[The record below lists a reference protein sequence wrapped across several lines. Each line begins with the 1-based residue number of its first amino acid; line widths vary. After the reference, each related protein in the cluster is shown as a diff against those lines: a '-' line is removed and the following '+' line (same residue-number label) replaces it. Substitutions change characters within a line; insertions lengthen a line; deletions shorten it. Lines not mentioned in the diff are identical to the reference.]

1 MSIGG
6 ELQGLRNGTNG
17 ASRAPVRPYAVV
29 AGAPYDDPMSKV
41 LGLDAKTSSVG
52 AWFGFTSAGT
62 LALVW
67 LMAIALLVAWW
78 RSAHATVAA
87 GPDEQIEILRDE
99 APPPPPPPPQETKVE
114 PAVAPPPKAHE
125 APPPPPPPAQAAKVL
140 TQEPKPDE
148 PIDLTGNTIVQGN
161 ADSFAGGFTAGNGTN
176 TTAVKTMPS
185 PTGVPGG
192 TGVPQAN
199 PPPPAAP
206 KVSKARAASLGG
218 GSEWSCPFPA
228 EADTAQVDEAVV
240 TIEVDVRADGSPG
253 GVKVLRD
260 PGNGFGR
267 EARRCAM
274 SRRYSSALDDDGNAI
289 AGPFKVNV
297 RFSR

>member
-1 MSIGG
+1 MSISGDVRGITNGG
-6 ELQGLRNGTNG
+6 ANG
-17 ASRAPVRPYAVV
+17 ASHAPARPYAVA
-29 AGAPYDDPMSKV
+29 AGAPYFDPMSKV
-41 LGLDAKTSSVG
+41 LGLDAKTSSVT

-67 LMAIALLVAWW
+67 LMAMALVVAWW
-78 RSAHATVAA
+78 RNAHATIAS
-87 GPDEQIEILRDE
+87 GPDEQIEILRDD
-99 APPPPPPPPQETKVE
+99 PPPPPPPLPQETKVE

-125 APPPPPPPAQAAKVL
+125 APPPPPAPAQAAKVL
-140 TQEPKPDE
+140 TQETKPDE

-176 TTAVKTMPS
+176 ANAVKTMPS

-192 TGVPQAN
+192 TGAPQAPAPS
-199 PPPPAAP
+199 PPP

-240 TIEVDVRADGSPG
+240 MIEVDVRADGGPA

-274 SRRYSSALDDDGNAI
+274 SRRYSTALDDDGNPI
-289 AGPFKVNV
+289 AGTFKVNV